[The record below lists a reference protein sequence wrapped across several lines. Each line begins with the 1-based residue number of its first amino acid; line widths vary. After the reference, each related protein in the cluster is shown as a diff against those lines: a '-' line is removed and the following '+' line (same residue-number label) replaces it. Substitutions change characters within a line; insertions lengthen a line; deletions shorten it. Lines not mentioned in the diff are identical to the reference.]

1 MLLKTRGILFRAI
14 KYGET
19 SLIIDVYTEEK
30 GLKKYIVSGVRTTK
44 AKMHANLFQVMSIVD
59 LVAYDRKDK
68 ELNRLKEV
76 RPSYIYQQLPFEVQR
91 SAVGMFLI
99 EVARK
104 ALPESEP
111 QPELYLW
118 LQGFLQHIDQSTE
131 SLVNIPVLFLIQLS
145 TFLGFTPS
153 LEKVE
158 DGYFFDLQEG
168 NYTAIAPIHQN
179 FLAPEE
185 AQYLSHLIQ
194 IELEQVPSLRI
205 PKKNR
210 EQLLKGLLDYFSLH
224 LDHFSTI
231 HSHKI
236 LKTVLE

>member
-19 SLIIDVYTEEK
+19 SLIIDVYTEEQ
-30 GLKKYIVSGVRTTK
+30 GLKKYIVSGVRTQR
-44 AKMHANLFQVMSIVD
+44 AKMHANLFQVMSIID
-59 LVAYDRKDK
+59 LVAYNRKDK

-76 RPSYIYQQLPFEVQR
+76 QPSYIYQQLPFQVQR

-104 ALPESEP
+104 SIPESEP
-111 QPELYLW
+111 NPELFLW
-118 LQGFLQHIDQSTE
+118 MYRFLQHIDQSPQT
-131 SLVNIPVLFLIQLS
+131 LANIPSFFLIQLS
-145 TFLGFTPS
+145 AFLGFTPS
-153 LEKVE
+153 LEQASP
-158 DGYFFDLQEG
+158 GAYFDLKEG
-168 NYTAIAPIHQN
+168 NYVPVAPIHQN
-179 FLAPEE
+179 YLDPTE
-185 AQYLSHLIQ
+185 AKYLSDLIQ
-194 IELEQVPSLRI
+194 TDLEQLAKLNI